1 MEDKQASV
9 PFFVHEATMNKMD
22 VNNKRM
28 LIALITVCLTLIL
41 TVAAFLMAYTSMNNK
56 WITYIEQTEV
66 TDGIYEQSDQ
76 GAD

>member
-9 PFFVHEATMNKMD
+9 PFFVHEATMDKMD
-22 VNNKRM
+22 TNNKRM

-41 TVAAFLMAYTSMNNK
+41 TVAAFLRAYTSMNNM
-56 WITYIEQTEV
+56 WITYIEHTEV